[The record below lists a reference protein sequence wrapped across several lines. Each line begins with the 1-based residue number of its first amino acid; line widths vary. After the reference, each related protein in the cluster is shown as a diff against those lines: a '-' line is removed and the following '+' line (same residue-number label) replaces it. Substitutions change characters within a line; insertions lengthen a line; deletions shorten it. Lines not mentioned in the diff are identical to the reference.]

1 MFQPK
6 DTDWLSGYKNKIH
19 KYVVYKRSTSD
30 VENTHRLKVRGQ
42 KKIFHTNANQKKKK
56 KKKKKT
62 GVANLI
68 SDKIDLKIKNIT
80 RDKRQ
85 YIIIKGLIQEED
97 ITMVKF
103 MQPTQEH
110 LNT

>member
-1 MFQPK
+1 MFQQK
-6 DTDWLSGYKNKIH
+6 DTDWLSWYINKIH

-42 KKIFHTNANQKKKK
+42 KKIFHTNANQ

-103 MQPTQEH
+103 MQPT
-110 LNT
+110 